1 VKFDAPPKKRSSRES
16 YHDIIDGLCGRYM
29 GLSPIEVMNTDF
41 EDVYN
46 LYVDVVIKDY
56 KEKNKTGDQSGAVWV
71 TSKTATWH

>member
-1 VKFDAPPKKRSSRES
+1 MNAPPSKRSNRES

-29 GLSPIEVMNTDF
+29 GLSPIEVMNSDF
-41 EDVYN
+41 NDVYD

-56 KEKNKTGDQSGAVWV
+56 NEKHGSQKGDQGGAVWV